1 MSQLSRR
8 AFIAGTA
15 AAAAVTSGPASA
27 ATRPKRPN
35 ILLIVTDDHRKE
47 TEWAIPSIV
56 SLIGGRGVDF
66 SHGCVTTP
74 LCSPSRSS
82 IMTGRLARHHGVV
95 DNSAPE
101 RLDQNTTVQSYLR
114 AGGYRTGLYGK
125 YLNAWDI
132 SQAPPHFDDFA
143 IMRPAYR
150 RAQWNV
156 NGAVGRRPGYT
167 TTLIRQHALAF
178 MRANKDDPWFL
189 YLSPYASHGPNTP
202 EDKYADLEVPPWD
215 GNPAV
220 AETDKSDKP
229 PYIQRASAD
238 LARGR
243 EVRQAQ
249 LRTLRSVDDMFKA
262 IRAELVAQGK
272 LDDTL
277 IIFIGDNGFSWAEHG
292 HVGKSVPYR
301 PAFRVPF
308 YLSWPAAGF
317 GQGRTDDRLAANID
331 VAPTILAA
339 AGIVPPA
346 RMDGFSL
353 LTGRRRDLAFLEYH
367 GRPDGTGPGLWAAVY
382 TGTRIYTEYY
392 DGDSE
397 VIFREYYDLA
407 KDPHQLENLLRP
419 GDRPP
424 ADLAA
429 RLTAARRL

>member
-56 SLIGGRGVDF
+56 SLIGGQGVDF

-101 RLDQNTTVQSYLR
+101 RLDQDTTVQSHLR

-156 NGAVGRRPGYT
+156 NGTVGRRPGYT

-308 YLSWPAAGF
+308 YLSWPAGGF
-317 GQGRTDDRLAANID
+317 GQGRADDRLAANID
-331 VAPTILAA
+331 IAPTILDA
-339 AGIVPPA
+339 AGIAPRG

-392 DGDSE
+392 DGAGE
-397 VIFREYYDLA
+397 VIFREYYDLG